1 MSDDDFFIL
10 IKKVG
15 GEIKGHT
22 IRHGKVDKYI
32 IASAF
37 SEADKDSPEA
47 EGSPNEKDI
56 ESEKNDI
63 RSPFPECFRDVERAF
78 SQAMLMY
85 RNSVVETI
93 KFAPLFAGIML
104 RTSAEAIAT
113 SRGTKREDLSMEEI
127 DVYSLPSHAFGR
139 VKRHT
144 DRADALVEGAQHLP
158 KISTIGIISSYDAI
172 LSDLLRVIFKQKPE
186 IIFTSD
192 REVKFSELLDLKTLE
207 AVRDSIISN
216 EIESVI
222 RNSHHEQFLWMEK
235 KFGMKLREGLDVWP
249 DFIELCERRNLL
261 THTGGVVS
269 DQYLR
274 NCEHHGRKSKHQLG
288 EKLEVDVD
296 YLTSAID
303 IVSEVGYKLIHTL
316 WRKFLPDERKQAD
329 SVLNETGMNL
339 IAAGEYNLAEELLRF
354 GVGQKQHSSD
364 LLKRM
369 MIVNLANAAKLG
381 GNKSRCDKAL
391 SSHDWSATSYQ
402 FQVCVAAVRNDF
414 QEVKRLLKLGGSVI
428 EITSSDFRDW
438 PVFKDARDDAE
449 IQIVFE
455 EVFGEPLKRNSD
467 KVSFTEAVPVDDK
480 KDDKHEDKN
489 LLH

>member
-1 MSDDDFFIL
+1 MSDDDFFII
-10 IKKVG
+10 IKKVD

-22 IRHGKVDKYI
+22 IRHGKIDKDI
-32 IASAF
+32 ISSIF
-37 SEADKDSPEA
+37 SKADKVSSETESSPSE
-47 EGSPNEKDI
+47 ENSD
-56 ESEKNDI
+56 SEKNDTY
-63 RSPFPECFRDVERAF
+63 SPFPECFRDVEQAF
-78 SQAMLMY
+78 SQSMLMY
-85 RNSVVETI
+85 RRSVVEAI

-104 RTSAEAIAT
+104 RSSAEAIAT
-113 SRGTKREDLSMEEI
+113 SRGTKREDLSTEEI
-127 DVYSLPSHAFGR
+127 HVYSLPGHAFVR

-144 DRADALVEGAQHLP
+144 NRADALVEGAQYLP

-172 LSDLLRVIFKQKPE
+172 LSDLLRVIFRQKPE

-192 REVKFSELLDLKTLE
+192 REVKFSELLELKTLE

-222 RNSHHEQFLWMEK
+222 RNSHHEQFSWMEK
-235 KFGMKLREGLDVWP
+235 KFGMKLREGLDIWP

-274 NCEHHGRKSKHQLG
+274 NCEHHGRKSKRQVG

-303 IVSEVGYKLIHTL
+303 IVSEVGYKLIHTM

-339 IAAGEYNLAEELLRF
+339 IAAREYNLAEELLRF

-364 LLKRM
+364 LIKRM

-381 GNKSRCDKAL
+381 GNKGRCDKAL

-414 QEVKRLLKLGGSVI
+414 QEVKRLLKLGGDVI

-455 EVFGEPLKRNSD
+455 EVFGEPLRRDID
-467 KVSFTEAVPVDDK
+467 KVSLAEAVPVDDSE
-480 KDDKHEDKN
+480 DDKSEDKK
-489 LLH
+489 LRH

>member
-1 MSDDDFFIL
+1 MPDDDFFII

-15 GEIKGHT
+15 GEIKGHA
-22 IRHGKVDKYI
+22 IRHGKVDKDVV
-32 IASAF
+32 AKTFAK
-37 SEADKDSPEA
+37 ADKESSEIEDTANERGVDSEQ
-47 EGSPNEKDI
+47 
-56 ESEKNDI
+56 NDA
-63 RSPFPECFRDVERAF
+63 RSPFPESFRDVERAF

-85 RNSVVETI
+85 RKSVVETI
-93 KFAPLFAGIML
+93 KIAPFFAGVML
-104 RTSAEAIAT
+104 GHSAEAIAI
-113 SRGTKREDLSMEEI
+113 SRGTKREDLSIEEI
-127 DVYSLPSHAFGR
+127 HVYSLPGHAFGR
-139 VKRHT
+139 IKRHS
-144 DRADALVEGAQHLP
+144 DRADALIEGAQHLP

-192 REVKFSELLDLKTLE
+192 REVKFSELLELQTLE

-222 RNSHHEQFLWMEK
+222 RNSHHEQFSWMEK

-269 DQYLR
+269 EQYLR

-288 EKLEVDVD
+288 DKLEVDID

-303 IVSEVGYKLIHTL
+303 IVSEVGYKLIHTM
-316 WRKFLPDERKQAD
+316 WRKFLPDERTQAD
-329 SVLNETGMNL
+329 SVLNATGMNL
-339 IAAGEYNLAEELLRF
+339 IAAREYNLAEELLRF

-414 QEVKRLLKLGGSVI
+414 QEVKRLLKLGGDVI
-428 EITSSDFRDW
+428 EITPSDFRDW

-455 EVFGEPLKRNSD
+455 EVFGEPLRRESY
-467 KVSFTEAVPVDDK
+467 KVSQAEAVPVDEKEEDESDDK
-480 KDDKHEDKN
+480 KLIH
-489 LLH
+489 

>member
-1 MSDDDFFIL
+1 MSDDDFFII
-10 IKKVG
+10 IKKVD
-15 GEIKGHT
+15 GEIKGHA
-22 IRHGKVDKYI
+22 IRHGKVDKDI
-32 IASAF
+32 VASTFAK
-37 SEADKDSPEA
+37 ADKESSELEDSL
-47 EGSPNEKDI
+47 D
-56 ESEKNDI
+56 EKNVNSEQNDA
-63 RSPFPECFRDVERAF
+63 RSPFPENFRDVERAF

-85 RNSVVETI
+85 RKSVVETI
-93 KFAPLFAGIML
+93 KFAPFFAGVML
-104 RTSAEAIAT
+104 GNNAEAIAI
-113 SRGTKREDLSMEEI
+113 SRGTKRVDLSMEEI
-127 DVYSLPSHAFGR
+127 HVYSLPSHAFGR
-139 VKRHT
+139 IKRHR
-144 DRADALVEGAQHLP
+144 DRADALIEGAQHLP

-192 REVKFSELLDLKTLE
+192 REVKFSELLELQTLE

-222 RNSHHEQFLWMEK
+222 RNSHHEQFSWMEK

-269 DQYLR
+269 EQYLR
-274 NCEHHGRKSKHQLG
+274 NCEHHGRKSKHQVG
-288 EKLEVDVD
+288 DKLEVDID

-303 IVSEVGYKLIHTL
+303 IVSEVGYKLIHTM
-316 WRKFLPDERKQAD
+316 WRKFLPDERGRAD

-339 IAAGEYNLAEELLRF
+339 IAAREYNLAEELLRF

-381 GNKSRCDKAL
+381 GNKSGCDKAL

-414 QEVKRLLKLGGSVI
+414 QEVKRLLNLGGGVI
-428 EITSSDFRDW
+428 EITPSDFRDW
-438 PVFKDARDDAE
+438 PVFRDARDDAE

-455 EVFGEPLKRNSD
+455 EIFGEPLRRDPD
-467 KVSFTEAVPVDDK
+467 KVSLAEAGPVDDK
-480 KDDKHEDKN
+480 EDNSSEDKK
-489 LLH
+489 LIH